1 MYMHIRIAKAAV
13 AATLAAMAYTARAD
27 GSDSG
32 ASPFEPGHPAMVYL
46 SSSDST
52 SDSGATPPLSQQDLG
67 PAAIAS
73 ITAPNLLA
81 DGEAVGDIR
90 MAHNRDEKQQV
101 ADSGASSGT
110 R

>member
-1 MYMHIRIAKAAV
+1 MNIHIRIIKAAV
-13 AATLAAMAYTARAD
+13 VATLAATAYTAKAD
-27 GSDSG
+27 SSDSG

-52 SDSGATPPLSQQDLG
+52 SDSGATPPLSQQNLG

-73 ITAPNLLA
+73 ITAPNILS
-81 DGEAVGDIR
+81 DGGATGDIR
-90 MAHNRDEKQQV
+90 MAHSQDEKRQV